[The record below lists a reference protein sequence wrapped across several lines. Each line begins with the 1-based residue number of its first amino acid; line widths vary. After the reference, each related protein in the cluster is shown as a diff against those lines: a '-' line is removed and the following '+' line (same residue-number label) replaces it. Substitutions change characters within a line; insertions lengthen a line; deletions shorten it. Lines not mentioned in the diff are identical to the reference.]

1 MFRLPAARCTRRPLV
16 RFAAAEQ
23 GNVAVIFAIMLF
35 PTIYLLGM
43 TLDYT
48 QAQRRQSQLDAAA
61 DAAAIAAV
69 TPSMMAQSTAVAQT
83 TATNI
88 FNATA
93 NAIAGG
99 LTGNPVLT
107 VNVGNVGLVRTAT
120 VSYTANSS
128 NAFPTLLG
136 APVWPIRG
144 AATASASGAPNIN
157 FYLLLD
163 DSPSM
168 AIAASDADIQTLI
181 SHTQNQVDSVTKVK
195 GCGFACHQS
204 NPAAD
209 NLGNMNGW
217 DNYAVAR
224 YYKLTL
230 RIDLVSQATASLMS
244 TAQQVQQQ
252 QNNTYKAA
260 IYTYD
265 HQMNTIY
272 APSGLPSSD
281 LASAATAAAK
291 DIQVLETYKNNWRT
305 STYQDYDTNTY
316 IEGALYTLNQKMPAP
331 GGGSNQTNDTP
342 QEVVFLVTDGVDD
355 YFLSD
360 TIPGSSP
367 SCSNGSAVS
376 TGAGTRCHQPID
388 PTICTTIK
396 NRGIRIAVLYTE
408 YLQLPGNTWYNQ
420 HVASFNSPSPDKGKI
435 AQNLNS
441 CASPGLFYDVKSGG
455 DITAALKKLFQLVV
469 ETAPHLTN

>member
-1 MFRLPAARCTRRPLV
+1 MFRLPAARCTRRPLA

-69 TPSMMAQSTAVAQT
+69 TPSMMAQSTTVAQT

-107 VNVGNVGLVRTAT
+107 VNVGNLGLVRTAT

-168 AIAASDADIQTLI
+168 GIAATPDDIAKM
-181 SHTQNQVDSVTKVK
+181 VTATASQPNGSKN
-195 GCGFACHQS
+195 CAFACHETHPNS
-204 NPAAD
+204 DPGANSSTKD
-209 NLGNMNGW
+209 NLSI
-217 DNYAVAR
+217 AR
-224 YYKLTL
+224 SNNVTL
-230 RIDLVSQATASLMS
+230 RIDLVAQATASLMS
-244 TAQQVQQQ
+244 TAKTVQAT

-260 IYTYD
+260 IYTFDYGF
-265 HQMNTIY
+265 NTVY
-272 APSGLPSSD
+272 APSGLPSAD
-281 LASAATAAAK
+281 LTSAATSAANNISLLTVDHQNCVLSGCSITTDYGT
-291 DIQVLETYKNNWRT
+291 DIEN
-305 STYQDYDTNTY
+305 
-316 IEGALYTLNQKMPAP
+316 ALASVNALMPLP
-331 GGGSNQTNDTP
+331 GGGSNQTGDTP

-355 YFLSD
+355 KMVSLS
-360 TIPGSSP
+360 S
-367 SCSNGSAVS
+367 SCSGTPLANGSKY
-376 TGAGTRCHQPID
+376 RCQQPIN
-388 PTICTTIK
+388 TSICKTIK
-396 NRGIRIAVLYTE
+396 DRGIRIAVLYTE
-408 YLQLPGNTWYNQ
+408 YLPLTGNNWYDT
-420 HVASFNSPSPDKGKI
+420 HIAPFNNPSSSTGQI
-435 AQNLNS
+435 AQNAKS
-441 CASPGLFYDVKSGG
+441 CASPGLFYDVQSGG
-455 DITAALKKLFQLVV
+455 DITDALKKLFLLVV

>member
-1 MFRLPAARCTRRPLV
+1 MFRLPLARCILRYLA
-16 RFAAAEQ
+16 RFAAGEQ
-23 GNVAVIFAIMLF
+23 GNVAVIFAILLF

-69 TPSMMAQSTAVAQT
+69 TPSMMAQSTTVAQT

-99 LTGNPVLT
+99 LTGAPVLT
-107 VNVGNVGLVRTAT
+107 VNVGNIGLVRSAT

-136 APVWPIRG
+136 APVWPIKG

-168 AIAASDADIQTLI
+168 GIAATSDDITNLI
-181 SHTQNQVDSVTKVK
+181 AATKNQPS
-195 GCGFACHQS
+195 GSANCAFACHEAHPNLDS
-204 NPAAD
+204 GASASTVD
-209 NLGNMNGW
+209 NLTI
-217 DNYAVAR
+217 AR
-224 YYKLTL
+224 NKNITL
-230 RIDLVSQATASLMS
+230 RIDLVAQATASLMK
-244 TAQQVQQQ
+244 TAQSTEAT

-260 IYTYD
+260 IYSFDYGF
-265 HQMNTIY
+265 NTVY
-272 APSGLPSSD
+272 APSGLPSAD
-281 LASAATAAAK
+281 LTSAATAAANNISLLK
-291 DIQVLETYKNNWRT
+291 VDHQNCVVSGSCSTDYGTDIEN
-305 STYQDYDTNTY
+305 
-316 IEGALYTLNQKMPAP
+316 ALSSVNALMPLP
-331 GGGSNQTNDTP
+331 GGGSNQTGDTP

-355 YFLSD
+355 KMVSLS
-360 TIPGSSP
+360 S
-367 SCSNGSAVS
+367 SCSGTPLANGSKY
-376 TGAGTRCHQPID
+376 RCQQPIN
-388 PTICTTIK
+388 TSICTTIK

-408 YLQLPGNTWYNQ
+408 YLPLPTNSWYNSYI
-420 HVASFNSPSPDKGKI
+420 APFNNPDSKTGQI
-435 AQNLNS
+435 AQNAKS
-441 CASPGLFYDVKSGG
+441 CASPGLYYGVQSGG
-455 DITAALKKLFQLVV
+455 DISDALKKLFQLVV

>member
-1 MFRLPAARCTRRPLV
+1 MFRLPAARCTRRPLA

-69 TPSMMAQSTAVAQT
+69 TPSMMAQSTTVAQT

-107 VNVGNVGLVRTAT
+107 VNVGNLGLVRTAT

-168 AIAASDADIQTLI
+168 GIAATSDDI
-181 SHTQNQVDSVTKVK
+181 TKLTTATASQPSGSK
-195 GCGFACHQS
+195 NCAFACHEAHPNLDS
-204 NPAAD
+204 GANSSTKD
-209 NLGNMNGW
+209 NLSI
-217 DNYAVAR
+217 AR
-224 YYKLTL
+224 SNNVTL
-230 RIDLVSQATASLMS
+230 RIDLVAQATASLMS
-244 TAQQVQQQ
+244 TAKTVQAT

-260 IYTYD
+260 IYTFDYGF
-265 HQMNTIY
+265 NTVY
-272 APSGLPSSD
+272 APSGLPSAD
-281 LASAATAAAK
+281 LTSAATSAANNISLVTVDHQNCVLSGCSITTDYGT
-291 DIQVLETYKNNWRT
+291 DIEN
-305 STYQDYDTNTY
+305 
-316 IEGALYTLNQKMPAP
+316 ALSSVNALMPLP
-331 GGGSNQTNDTP
+331 GGGSNQTGDTP

-355 YFLSD
+355 KMVSLS
-360 TIPGSSP
+360 S
-367 SCSNGSAVS
+367 SCSGTPLANGSKY
-376 TGAGTRCHQPID
+376 RCQQPINTSICK
-388 PTICTTIK
+388 TIRD
-396 NRGIRIAVLYTE
+396 RGIRIAVLYTE
-408 YLQLPGNTWYNQ
+408 YLPLTGNSWYTSYI
-420 HVASFNSPSPDKGKI
+420 APFNNPSSSTGQI
-435 AQNLNS
+435 AQNAKS
-441 CASPGLFYDVKSGG
+441 CASPGLYYAVQSGG
-455 DITAALKKLFQLVV
+455 DITKALKDLFLLVV

>member
-1 MFRLPAARCTRRPLV
+1 MFRLPAARCIRRPLA

-69 TPSMMAQSTAVAQT
+69 TPSMMSQSTTVAQT

-99 LTGNPVLT
+99 LTGNPILT
-107 VNVGNVGLVRTAT
+107 VNVGNTGLVRTAT

-128 NAFPTLLG
+128 NAFPSLLG

-168 AIAASDADIQTLI
+168 GIAATSDDITNMIAATGSQP
-181 SHTQNQVDSVTKVK
+181 SGSRS
-195 GCGFACHQS
+195 CAFACHEK
-204 NPAAD
+204 NPSHDSGANSSTKD
-209 NLGNMNGW
+209 NLSI
-217 DNYAVAR
+217 AR
-224 YYKLTL
+224 SKNITL
-230 RIDLVSQATASLMS
+230 RIDLVAQATASLMS
-244 TAQQVQQQ
+244 TAQTVQAT

-260 IYTYD
+260 IYTFDYGFQHGLCAVGAAFCRPVECRD
-265 HQMNTIY
+265 LGRQQYFASHRRSSELRTLGLQHHHRLWHRHRKRAHKRQQPHALTRRRVQSDRGY
-272 APSGLPSSD
+272 TSGS
-281 LASAATAAAK
+281 
-291 DIQVLETYKNNWRT
+291 
-305 STYQDYDTNTY
+305 
-316 IEGALYTLNQKMPAP
+316 
-331 GGGSNQTNDTP
+331 
-342 QEVVFLVTDGVDD
+342 GV
-355 YFLSD
+355 
-360 TIPGSSP
+360 P
-367 SCSNGSAVS
+367 
-376 TGAGTRCHQPID
+376 RHR
-388 PTICTTIK
+388 
-396 NRGIRIAVLYTE
+396 RG
-408 YLQLPGNTWYNQ
+408 
-420 HVASFNSPSPDKGKI
+420 
-435 AQNLNS
+435 
-441 CASPGLFYDVKSGG
+441 
-455 DITAALKKLFQLVV
+455 
-469 ETAPHLTN
+469 

>member
-1 MFRLPAARCTRRPLV
+1 MFRLPAARCTRRPLA

-69 TPSMMAQSTAVAQT
+69 TPSMMAQSTTVAQT

-107 VNVGNVGLVRTAT
+107 VNVGNLGLVRTAT

-168 AIAASDADIQTLI
+168 GIAATSDDIDKLTKA
-181 SHTQNQVDSVTKVK
+181 TANQPSGSKN
-195 GCGFACHQS
+195 CAFACHEAHPNS
-204 NPAAD
+204 DPGANSSTVD
-209 NLGNMNGW
+209 NLSI
-217 DNYAVAR
+217 AR
-224 YYKLTL
+224 SNNVTL
-230 RIDLVSQATASLMS
+230 RIDLVAQATASLMS
-244 TAQQVQQQ
+244 TAQKTEAT

-260 IYTYD
+260 IYTFDYGF
-265 HQMNTIY
+265 NTVY
-272 APSGLPSSD
+272 APSGLPSAD
-281 LASAATAAAK
+281 LSSAATSAANNISLLK
-291 DIQVLETYKNNWRT
+291 VDHQNCVLSGCSITTDYGTDIEN
-305 STYQDYDTNTY
+305 
-316 IEGALYTLNQKMPAP
+316 ALSSVNALMPLP
-331 GGGSNQTNDTP
+331 GGGSNQTGDTP

-355 YFLSD
+355 KMVSLS
-360 TIPGSSP
+360 S
-367 SCSNGSAVS
+367 SCSGTPLANGSKY
-376 TGAGTRCHQPID
+376 RCQQPID
-388 PTICTTIK
+388 TSICTTIK
-396 NRGIRIAVLYTE
+396 KRGIRIAVLYTE
-408 YLQLPGNTWYNQ
+408 YLPLTGNNWYTSYI
-420 HVASFNSPSPDKGKI
+420 APFNNPSSSTGQI
-435 AQNLNS
+435 AQNLQS
-441 CASPGLFYDVKSGG
+441 CASSPDLFSDVQSGG
-455 DITAALKKLFQLVV
+455 DITDALKKLFQKVV

>member
-1 MFRLPAARCTRRPLV
+1 MLRVWLN
-16 RFAAAEQ
+16 RFAGDRK
-23 GNVAVIFAIMLF
+23 GNVAVIFAIMMV

-43 TLDYT
+43 ALDYT

-61 DAAAIAAV
+61 DAAAISAV
-69 TPSMMAQSTAVAQT
+69 TPTMMAQSTSVAQT

-99 LTGNPVLT
+99 LTGSTNLT
-107 VNVGNVGLVRTAT
+107 VTVGNVGLVRTAT
-120 VSYTANSS
+120 VSY
-128 NAFPTLLG
+128 NAKSTNNFPSLLG
-136 APVWPIRG
+136 ATAWPIQG
-144 AATASASGAPNIN
+144 SSTASASGAPNIN

-168 AIAASDADIQTLI
+168 AIAANSNDIQTLVN
-181 SHTQNQVDSVTKVK
+181 HTQGQIDSGTGVR

-204 NPAAD
+204 NPGAD

-224 YYKLTL
+224 YYNLTL
-230 RIDLVSQATASLMS
+230 RIDLVAQATASLMS
-244 TAQQVQQQ
+244 TAQTTEQQ

-265 HQMNTIY
+265 YKVNTIF

-281 LASAATAAAK
+281 LSTAATTAANN
-291 DIQVLETYKNNWRT
+291 IQVLQVYKNNWLT
-305 STYQDYDTNTY
+305 SSNNNDDTDTN
-316 IEGALYTLNQKMPAP
+316 IEGALTSVNSMMPAP
-331 GGGSNQTNDTP
+331 GGGTNQTGDTP

-355 YFLSD
+355 MLVGMSSSCNSNA
-360 TIPGSSP
+360 TIHTFGSQY
-367 SCSNGSAVS
+367 
-376 TGAGTRCHQPID
+376 RCQQPIN
-388 PTICTTIK
+388 PAICTTIK

-408 YLQLPGNTWYNQ
+408 YLQLPGNTWYNNN
-420 HVASFNSPSPDKGKI
+420 VAQFNNPSPDKGAI
-435 AQNLNS
+435 AQNLQS
-441 CASPGLFYDVKSGG
+441 CASNGLFYDVQSGG
-455 DITAALKKLFQLVV
+455 DITAALKALFQKVV

>member
-1 MFRLPAARCTRRPLV
+1 MLRASLC
-16 RFAAAEQ
+16 RFAGDRKA
-23 GNVAVIFAIMLF
+23 NVAVIFAILLF

-69 TPSMMAQSTAVAQT
+69 TPSMMAQSTTVAQT

-99 LTGNPVLT
+99 LTGSPVLT

-120 VSYTANSS
+120 VTYTANSS

-136 APVWPIRG
+136 APVWPIKG
-144 AATASASGAPNIN
+144 SATASASGAPNIN

-168 AIAASDADIQTLI
+168 GIAATSTDITNMITATASQP
-181 SHTQNQVDSVTKVK
+181 SGSRS
-195 GCGFACHQS
+195 CAFACHEK
-204 NPAAD
+204 NPQLDSGANSSTKD
-209 NLGNMNGW
+209 NLSI
-217 DNYAVAR
+217 AR
-224 YYKLTL
+224 SKNITL
-230 RIDLVSQATASLMS
+230 RIDLVAQATASLMS
-244 TAQQVQQQ
+244 TAQQTQAT

-260 IYTYD
+260 IYTFDYGF
-265 HQMNTIY
+265 NTVY
-272 APSGLPSSD
+272 APSGLPSAD
-281 LASAATAAAK
+281 LSTAATQAANNISLVTVDHQNCVVTGCPIGTDYGT
-291 DIQVLETYKNNWRT
+291 DIEN
-305 STYQDYDTNTY
+305 
-316 IEGALYTLNQKMPAP
+316 ALSSVNALMPAP
-331 GGGSNQTNDTP
+331 GGGSNQTGDTP

-355 YFLSD
+355 KIVSLS
-360 TIPGSSP
+360 S
-367 SCSNGSAVS
+367 SCSGTPIATGSKY
-376 TGAGTRCHQPID
+376 RCQQPIN
-388 PTICTTIK
+388 TSICTTIK

-408 YLQLPGNTWYNQ
+408 YLPLTSNGWYNSYI
-420 HVASFNSPSPDKGKI
+420 APFNNPSSSTGQI
-435 AQNLNS
+435 AQNAKA
-441 CASPGLFYDVKSGG
+441 CASPGLFYDVQSGG
-455 DITAALKKLFQLVV
+455 DITAALKQLFLLVV

>member
-1 MFRLPAARCTRRPLV
+1 MFRLPAARRTRRPLA

-69 TPSMMAQSTAVAQT
+69 TPSMMAQSTTVAQT

-99 LTGNPVLT
+99 LTGSPNLT
-107 VNVGNVGLVRTAT
+107 VTVGNVGLVRSAT
-120 VSYTANSS
+120 VTYTANSS
-128 NAFPTLLG
+128 NAFPSLLG
-136 APVWPIRG
+136 APVWPIKG

-168 AIAASDADIQTLI
+168 GIAATSNDITNMI
-181 SHTQNQVDSVTKVK
+181 AATKNQPS
-195 GCGFACHQS
+195 GSANCAFACHEKNPQS
-204 NPAAD
+204 DSGANSSTKD
-209 NLGNMNGW
+209 NLSI
-217 DNYAVAR
+217 AR
-224 YYKLTL
+224 SNNITL
-230 RIDLVSQATASLMS
+230 RIDLVAQATASLMG
-244 TAQQVQQQ
+244 TAQSTEAT

-260 IYTYD
+260 IYTFDYGF
-265 HQMNTIY
+265 NTIY
-272 APSGLPSSD
+272 APSGLPSAD
-281 LASAATAAAK
+281 LTSAASQAASNISLLTVDHQNCVVSGCSITTDYGT
-291 DIQVLETYKNNWRT
+291 DIEN
-305 STYQDYDTNTY
+305 
-316 IEGALYTLNQKMPAP
+316 ALSSVNAIMPAP
-331 GGGSNQTNDTP
+331 GGGSNQTGDTP

-355 YFLSD
+355 KIVSLS
-360 TIPGSSP
+360 S
-367 SCSNGSAVS
+367 SCSGTPLS
-376 TGAGTRCHQPID
+376 TGSKYRCQQPIN
-388 PTICTTIK
+388 TSICSTIK
-396 NRGIRIAVLYTE
+396 SRGIRIAVLYTE
-408 YLQLPGNTWYNQ
+408 YLPLPTNGWYNSYI
-420 HVASFNSPSPDKGKI
+420 APFNNPDSKTGLI
-435 AQNLNS
+435 AQNAQA
-441 CASPGLFYDVKSGG
+441 CASPGLFYDVQSGG
-455 DITAALKKLFQLVV
+455 DISDALKKLFLKVV